1 MRLATI
7 KLNGEETA
15 ALVVSGGAA
24 PISGIN
30 TELGCDWETDLLTLI
45 KRNRI
50 REMTA
55 WYKEAGEGRLT
66 SLKSVIP
73 KEEVLYGPLYRNPQ
87 KIFGIGL
94 NYKDHAGDLAENAP
108 TGIPASFLKPATTI
122 IGCGDA
128 VKIPVQSDQTTGEAE
143 LGVIIGAEC
152 ENIEPENW
160 LECVAGFTAVI
171 DMTAEDIL
179 RLNPRYLTY
188 AKSFRTF
195 FSFGPHLVTP
205 DEVPDVTALVVRTVH
220 NGEIHAQNTVSN
232 MTFPPDFLVSFHSKA
247 FKWSPGDILSTGTPR
262 AVRIQHGDT
271 IECRIDGFEPLVN
284 GVIDKKVTSCPA

>member
-15 ALVVSGGAA
+15 ALAVTGGAA

-30 TELGCDWETDLLTLI
+30 AELGCDWETDLLTLI

-50 REMTA
+50 KEMTA
-55 WYKEAGEGRLT
+55 WHKEAGEEKLA

-73 KEEVLYGPLYRNPQ
+73 SGKVFYGPLYRNPD

-108 TGIPASFLKPATTI
+108 TGIPGSFFKPATTI
-122 IGCGDA
+122 IGCGDEI
-128 VKIPVQSDQTTGEAE
+128 KIPVQSDKTTGEAE
-143 LGVIIGAEC
+143 LGVIMGAEC
-152 ENIEPENW
+152 EDIEPENW
-160 LECVAGFTAVI
+160 LEYVAGFTAVI

-188 AKSFRTF
+188 AKSFETF

-205 DEVPDVTALVVRTVH
+205 DEVRDVKTLVVRTVR

-262 AVRIQHGDT
+262 AAHIQHGDT
-271 IECRIDGFEPLVN
+271 IECRIDGFEPLIN
-284 GVIDKKVTSCPA
+284 GVVDRKAGPCPA

>member
-7 KLNGEETA
+7 KLNGAETA
-15 ALVVSGGAA
+15 ALVITGGAA

-30 TELGCDWETDLLTLI
+30 AELGRDWETDLLTLI
-45 KRNRI
+45 ERNRI

-55 WYKEAGEGRLT
+55 WYKETGEGKIA
-66 SLKSVIP
+66 SLKSLIP
-73 KEEVLYGPLYRNPQ
+73 HDKVLYAPLYRNPK

-108 TGIPASFLKPATTI
+108 TGIPGSFFKPATAV
-122 IGCGDA
+122 IGRGDEI
-128 VKIPVQSDQTTGEAE
+128 KIPVQSDKTTGEAE
-143 LGVIIGAEC
+143 LGVIMGAEC
-152 ENIEPENW
+152 EDIEPENW
-160 LECVAGFTAVI
+160 LEYVAGFTAVI

-188 AKSFRTF
+188 AKSFETF

-205 DEVPDVTALVVRTVH
+205 DEIPDVTALSVKTVH

-247 FKWSPGDILSTGTPR
+247 FKWFPGDILSTGTPR
-262 AVRIQHGDT
+262 AVHIRHGDT
-271 IECRIDGFEPLVN
+271 IECRVDGFEPLINSVT
-284 GVIDKKVTSCPA
+284 DKKVTSCPA